1 LTVKTTGHIYS
12 LGQSLAPKLMPKP
25 NVREKVVLA
34 GLEQFHRLGFN
45 GCSVED
51 ITSFAGVPKGSFYN
65 HFESKEDLAL
75 HAMERYREAGLH
87 KSLGEQ
93 NRSPVKRLEEYF
105 SFLSKAFIDSDNSK
119 GCLFGN
125 LANEMADHSP
135 AIRERLKS
143 IFVDWTQV
151 IASVIRD
158 GQVAGEITSSQKPR
172 QLAGFLLSAW
182 EGTLVRA
189 RCTKDSSPLKDFN
202 EIVFS
207 TLLK

>member
-1 LTVKTTGHIYS
+1 
-12 LGQSLAPKLMPKP
+12 
-25 NVREKVVLA
+25 
-34 GLEQFHRLGFN
+34 
-45 GCSVED
+45 
-51 ITSFAGVPKGSFYN
+51 
-65 HFESKEDLAL
+65 
-75 HAMERYREAGLH
+75 MERYREAGLH
-87 KSLGEQ
+87 KSLGEK
-93 NRSPVKRLEEYF
+93 NHSPVKRLKEYF

-135 AIRERLKS
+135 AIRERPKS

-172 QLAGFLLSAW
+172 QLAVFLLSAW

-189 RCTKDSSPLKDFN
+189 RCTKYSSPLKDFN
-202 EIVFS
+202 EIVFRVQ
-207 TLLK
+207 LVP

>member
-1 LTVKTTGHIYS
+1 
-12 LGQSLAPKLMPKP
+12 MPKP
-25 NVREKVVLA
+25 NVREKVVIA

-75 HAMERYREAGLH
+75 EAIERYREAGLH
-87 KSLGEQ
+87 KSLGES
-93 NRSPVKRLEEYF
+93 NRSPIKRLKEYF
-105 SFLSKAFIDSDNSK
+105 AFLAKAFTDSGNSK

-135 AIRERLKS
+135 VIRERLKS
-143 IFVDWTQV
+143 IFASWTQA
-151 IASVIRD
+151 IASVVRE
-158 GQVAGEITSSQKPR
+158 GQMAGEITSPR
-172 QLAGFLLSAW
+172 KAEQLAGFLLSAW

-189 RCTKDSSPLKDFN
+189 RCTKDLSPLKDFN
-202 EIVFS
+202 EVVFS
-207 TLLK
+207 ALLK